1 MLQLCNNHKQGEEK
15 EEHFWNKPLGAWI
28 KDCIIGSD
36 ALLPEATWRM
46 QAYHGRALQFSELCD
61 GFVFSLLFVLVEP
74 DTLNLIIMRDG
85 QISDTADSL
94 KRLSILLQ
102 NIRKFYRVSFLKKLL
117 NNDNNNFLNEFISQC
132 SIEGE
137 NFNKILID
145 KTREN
150 KTQTKQLNK
159 LIVMPLPDLLTIV
172 RNPYPVVETI
182 GEDEKEILCEMMIFD
197 IRHRQN
203 V

>member
-117 NNDNNNFLNEFISQC
+117 NKYINKIHPNLFL
-132 SIEGE
+132 
-137 NFNKILID
+137 FNKHYGAL
-145 KTREN
+145 KTEWTDGR
-150 KTQTKQLNK
+150 
-159 LIVMPLPDLLTIV
+159 D
-172 RNPYPVVETI
+172 
-182 GEDEKEILCEMMIFD
+182 F
-197 IRHRQN
+197 
-203 V
+203 